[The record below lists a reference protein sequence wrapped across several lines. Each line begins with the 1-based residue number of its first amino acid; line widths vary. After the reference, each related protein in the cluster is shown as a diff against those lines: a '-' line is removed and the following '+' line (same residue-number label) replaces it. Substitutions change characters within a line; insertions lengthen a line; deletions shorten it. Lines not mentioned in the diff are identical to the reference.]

1 MTTNV
6 LTLREY
12 GEMIIELAD
21 DWEDDQPAVLVGDVN
36 GSVNCTEKDGFSN
49 YGPVGYAHECF
60 DGNGVWELGNGD
72 LRFYGAMLMDQS
84 DLAEDAQK
92 ALAERRNESEA

>member
-12 GEMIIELAD
+12 GEMILELAD
-21 DWEDDQPAVLVGDVN
+21 EWDDEDAAVLIGDVE
-36 GSVNCTEKDGFSN
+36 GSVNCGEKDGFSK

-72 LRFYGAMLMDQS
+72 LRFYGTMLMSQS
-84 DLAEDAQK
+84 DLTDEAQE
-92 ALAERRNESEA
+92 ALDERRD